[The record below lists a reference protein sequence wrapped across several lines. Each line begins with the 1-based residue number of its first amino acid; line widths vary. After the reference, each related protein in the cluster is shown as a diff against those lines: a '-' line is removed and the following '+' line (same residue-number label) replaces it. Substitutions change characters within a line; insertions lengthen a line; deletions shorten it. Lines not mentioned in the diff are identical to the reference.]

1 MAEAGATLTR
11 SAQYL
16 IAAGFLLLAL
26 VACWPDH
33 KDTLHVGQAVSS
45 VPDKSRLATEVTTPP
60 HTEPP
65 RASRSRVTPHRTA
78 PPAPKARTAPQY
90 SGTLDAA
97 FWRRLANCESPTGR
111 SGTYLGYFQF
121 SRDTARK
128 VGYYE
133 GASYEEQVAMA
144 QRWLA
149 MIGGRGGSRSGWPVC
164 WWRAIG
170 A

>member
-1 MAEAGATLTR
+1 MTR

-16 IAAGFLLLAL
+16 IAAGLVLIALASCIPSRHEETAL
-26 VACWPDH
+26 KVIPA
-33 KDTLHVGQAVSS
+33 SS
-45 VPDKSRLATEVTTPP
+45 VPSRENLAVEGTQPP
-60 HTEPP
+60 HTQPQ
-65 RASRSRVTPHRTA
+65 RASRSGTRSHVTA
-78 PPAPKARTAPQY
+78 PPAPKARTAPTY
-90 SGTLDAA
+90 TGTLDAA

-144 QRWLA
+144 QKWLA

-164 WWRAIG
+164 WWKAL